1 MKNFFQRTIRL
12 IAILISISLFSG
24 CYMFRKKNRCGD
36 CPKWKI
42 EIPQEDTN
50 VWSFLTGQ

>member
-1 MKNFFQRTIRL
+1 MKNILLYSVRLTIIL
-12 IAILISISLFSG
+12 TIATLFSG

-42 EIPQEDTN
+42 EAIHD
-50 VWSFLTGQ
+50 FFTGL